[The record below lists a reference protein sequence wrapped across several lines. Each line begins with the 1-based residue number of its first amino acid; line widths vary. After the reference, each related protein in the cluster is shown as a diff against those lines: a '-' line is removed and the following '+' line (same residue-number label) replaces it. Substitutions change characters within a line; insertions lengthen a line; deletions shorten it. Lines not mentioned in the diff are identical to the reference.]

1 MFGDFLAGVETGVKV
16 QVSVQL
22 SGISLQIH
30 RVIEAIDGNSPKLY
44 CSTVELE
51 HLIMEIVAVKN
62 KFQIVIPQHIR
73 EQVHVEIGDLLE
85 ASVEDGKITF
95 TPKSLI
101 DRHLAEG
108 LEDAKHGRTHGP
120 YTNARDA
127 IRALETR
134 AKRHAKKRGQ

>member
-1 MFGDFLAGVETGVKV
+1 M
-16 QVSVQL
+16 Q
-22 SGISLQIH
+22 
-30 RVIEAIDGNSPKLY
+30 
-44 CSTVELE
+44 
-51 HLIMEIVAVKN
+51 IVAVKN

-85 ASVEDGKITF
+85 ANVEDGKITF

-108 LEDAKHGRTHGP
+108 LEDLKQGRTHGP
-120 YTNARDA
+120 YANVRDA

-134 AKRHAKKRGQ
+134 AKRRAKKRRP

>member
-1 MFGDFLAGVETGVKV
+1 MD
-16 QVSVQL
+16 
-22 SGISLQIH
+22 
-30 RVIEAIDGNSPKLY
+30 
-44 CSTVELE
+44 
-51 HLIMEIVAVKN
+51 IVAVKT

-120 YTNARDA
+120 YATARDA

-134 AKRHAKKRGQ
+134 SKRYAKKRGR

>member
-1 MFGDFLAGVETGVKV
+1 MD
-16 QVSVQL
+16 
-22 SGISLQIH
+22 
-30 RVIEAIDGNSPKLY
+30 
-44 CSTVELE
+44 
-51 HLIMEIVAVKN
+51 IVAVKT
-62 KFQIVIPQHIR
+62 KFQIVIPQRIR
-73 EQVHVEIGDLLE
+73 EKVPVEIGDLLE

-120 YTNARDA
+120 YVSARDA

-134 AKRHAKKRGQ
+134 SKRYAKKRGR